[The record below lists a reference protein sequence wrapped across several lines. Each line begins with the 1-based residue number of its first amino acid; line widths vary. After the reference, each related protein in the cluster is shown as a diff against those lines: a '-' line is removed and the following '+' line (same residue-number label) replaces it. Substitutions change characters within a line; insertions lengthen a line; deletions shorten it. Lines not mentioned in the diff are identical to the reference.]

1 MSAKLH
7 RCVMASTGLSPP
19 SEPRSRSTP
28 NRDSEPD
35 DPDLAMVPA
44 AMSTVRTSTPQR
56 AAQTRPSSPPSGLFV
71 SEPTSSEAS
80 PAIQFPSQGSQLP
93 DPMTNVPAAAFIA
106 GAAVQQAH
114 RASDLAAQAAN
125 HALHQQQAADQAR
138 QEAGWIRERAVR
150 EVSDVRV
157 QAAQLASQAQQAVQT
172 AQQSEAQARQLIEQT
187 RQEAIGHVENA
198 RQVVNATQQ
207 DAQQEVQRIVQE
219 AQQAISQREQTIA
232 SQEHTIRGLSQE
244 NSVMHQRLGDLERV
258 VAHLTQQARA
268 TPVPIQES
276 PPKAA
281 SIAETATETSAAKA
295 SSQGTVPPRTHQP
308 VGAPQVS
315 ESQDASGVAASS
327 QGNAF
332 ISTIPDPPCGSVQSS
347 GLGHDAPADS
357 RDLGGGATS
366 QHLAGHSAVLGAA
379 SSVGDAAPGASR
391 TSGLGRDG
399 ARDQADVRVQVTG
412 LAEMEFAGAPPP
424 PKAGDGTRVP
434 PVPITMLGGLYSSS
448 PQAPSAASSDSSSD
462 SDGNDDTPQCRVC
475 GGSHED
481 TDCPYLTMNGGG
493 GGGGGSGQFPNAD
506 PFQAVDPSVGMTA
519 VDHAAY
525 EESVVRVKDLKDLVL
540 PSPPENAGQA
550 RGFVNQVLMAIG
562 RLQKT
567 PGDEVYQWA
576 QGSSR
581 PAAKVSSGSCFKT
594 WLNKRES
601 RQVGCP

>member
-1 MSAKLH
+1 
-7 RCVMASTGLSPP
+7 MASTGLSPP

-56 AAQTRPSSPPSGLFV
+56 
-71 SEPTSSEAS
+71 
-80 PAIQFPSQGSQLP
+80 
-93 DPMTNVPAAAFIA
+93 
-106 GAAVQQAH
+106 
-114 RASDLAAQAAN
+114 
-125 HALHQQQAADQAR
+125 
-138 QEAGWIRERAVR
+138 WIRERAVR

-187 RQEAIGHVENA
+187 RQEALGHVENA

-219 AQQAISQREQTIA
+219 AQQAILQREQTIA

-258 VAHLTQQARA
+258 VAQLTQQARA
-268 TPVPIQES
+268 TPVPMQES

-295 SSQGTVPPRTHQP
+295 SSQGTVPPGTHQP

-315 ESQDASGVAASS
+315 SSQDASGVAASS

-332 ISTIPDPPCGSVQSS
+332 TSAIPDPPCGSVQSS

-357 RDLGGGATS
+357 GDPGGGATS
-366 QHLAGHSAVLGAA
+366 QHLVGHSAVLGAA

-399 ARDQADVRVQVTG
+399 PRDQADVRVQVTA
-412 LAEMEFAGAPPP
+412 LM
-424 PKAGDGTRVP
+424 
-434 PVPITMLGGLYSSS
+434 
-448 PQAPSAASSDSSSD
+448 Q
-462 SDGNDDTPQCRVC
+462 TP
-475 GGSHED
+475 D
-481 TDCPYLTMNGGG
+481 
-493 GGGGGSGQFPNAD
+493 
-506 PFQAVDPSVGMTA
+506 
-519 VDHAAY
+519 
-525 EESVVRVKDLKDLVL
+525 
-540 PSPPENAGQA
+540 
-550 RGFVNQVLMAIG
+550 
-562 RLQKT
+562 
-567 PGDEVYQWA
+567 
-576 QGSSR
+576 
-581 PAAKVSSGSCFKT
+581 
-594 WLNKRES
+594 
-601 RQVGCP
+601 